1 MVKGEKEKKKYH
13 NDGNSSRQREIATQD
28 LNHPPK
34 NWPSDN
40 RGNLSA
46 LLLLLL
52 RGPLS
57 MKRGRRI
64 QAEKRHEDRRPDTAR
79 AFPRKTLG
87 EEKRSLKSRYAE
99 RRKAREREKGPINAR
114 RDESE

>member
-46 LLLLLL
+46 LLLLL

-64 QAEKRHEDRRPDTAR
+64 QAEKRHGAQTRIAAR
-79 AFPRKTLG
+79 TRL
-87 EEKRSLKSRYAE
+87 ERS
-99 RRKAREREKGPINAR
+99 REKHWGRKNGA
-114 RDESE
+114 